1 MDALLVFALPRRFMT
16 TAPDLPALTRVQSLA
31 EQAYQAIREGIATGT
46 FAAGERVTER
56 GLAARLGVSPTPV
69 REALRRLEQEGLIE
83 RVSARI
89 LRVIEHSPE
98 ALRELMYIGA
108 TLRAA
113 EARFAAAKIT
123 DDALR
128 RMTVLLERIADED
141 NDLADDERLRLAGE
155 FDAEIERAAANPALR
170 GLIESVSVIGR
181 ERRTR
186 SVQALR
192 RHTDIARLHVD
203 GHREILGA
211 LRRRDADAVEDAFRR
226 HAVAGIDLLLRD
238 LG

>member
-1 MDALLVFALPRRFMT
+1 MT